1 MARIEKD
8 LDILKTKLL
17 NGNYCEADIER
28 IMRAAGFGKI
38 WHADQKR
45 ASGEPYFIH
54 PIQVASILI
63 DLNLDCETI
72 IAALLHD
79 VVEDTGMTFDDLLR
93 LGVDETIVDALRLL
107 THTDDMTYEEYVNR
121 IATSGNGIALH
132 VKYND
137 LQHNLKRGRAG
148 GHYKQV
154 AKHENALAVIE
165 PLMNRRKK

>member
-1 MARIEKD
+1 MITVEDALRIALKAHEGQKD
-8 LDILKTKLL
+8 LDGNPVILHPM
-17 NGNYCEADIER
+17 AV
-28 IMRAAGFGKI
+28 AVAGKN
-38 WHADQKR
+38 R
-45 ASGEPYFIH
+45 EE
-54 PIQVASILI
+54 QVAG
-63 DLNLDCETI
+63 
-72 IAALLHD
+72 LLHD

-121 IATSGNGIALH
+121 IATSGNDIALH

-154 AKHENALAVIE
+154 AKHEKGLSIIE
-165 PLMNRRKK
+165 PHIKRL

>member
-1 MARIEKD
+1 MITVEEALRIALNAHEGQKD
-8 LDILKTKLL
+8 LDGNPVILHPM
-17 NGNYCEADIER
+17 AV
-28 IMRAAGFGKI
+28 AVAG
-38 WHADQKR
+38 R
-45 ASGEPYFIH
+45 NREE
-54 PIQVASILI
+54 QVAG
-63 DLNLDCETI
+63 
-72 IAALLHD
+72 LLHD

-121 IATSGNGIALH
+121 IATSGNDIALH

-154 AKHENALAVIE
+154 AKHEKGLSIIE
-165 PLMNRRKK
+165 PHIKRL

>member
-1 MARIEKD
+1 MITVEDALRIALEAHERQKD
-8 LDILKTKLL
+8 LDGNPVILHPM
-17 NGNYCEADIER
+17 AV
-28 IMRAAGFGKI
+28 AVAG
-38 WHADQKR
+38 R
-45 ASGEPYFIH
+45 NREE
-54 PIQVASILI
+54 QVAG
-63 DLNLDCETI
+63 
-72 IAALLHD
+72 LLHD

-121 IATSGNGIALH
+121 IATSGNDIALH

-154 AKHENALAVIE
+154 AKHEKGLSIIE
-165 PLMNRRKK
+165 PHIKRL

>member
-1 MARIEKD
+1 MITVEDALRIALKAHEGQKD
-8 LDILKTKLL
+8 LDGNPVILHPM
-17 NGNYCEADIER
+17 AV
-28 IMRAAGFGKI
+28 AVAG
-38 WHADQKR
+38 R
-45 ASGEPYFIH
+45 NREE
-54 PIQVASILI
+54 QVAG
-63 DLNLDCETI
+63 
-72 IAALLHD
+72 LLHD

-121 IATSGNGIALH
+121 IATSDNDIAMH

-154 AKHENALAVIE
+154 AKHEKGLSIIE
-165 PLMNRRKK
+165 PHIKRL

>member
-1 MARIEKD
+1 MITVEDALRIALKAHEGQKD
-8 LDILKTKLL
+8 LDGNPVILHPM
-17 NGNYCEADIER
+17 AV
-28 IMRAAGFGKI
+28 AVAGRNR
-38 WHADQKR
+38 D
-45 ASGEPYFIH
+45 E
-54 PIQVASILI
+54 QVAG
-63 DLNLDCETI
+63 
-72 IAALLHD
+72 LLHD
-79 VVEDTGMTFDDLLR
+79 VVEDTGMTFDELLR

>member
-1 MARIEKD
+1 MITVEDALRIALKAHEGQKD
-8 LDILKTKLL
+8 LDGNPVILHPM
-17 NGNYCEADIER
+17 AV
-28 IMRAAGFGKI
+28 AVAGRNREE
-38 WHADQKR
+38 H
-45 ASGEPYFIH
+45 
-54 PIQVASILI
+54 VAG
-63 DLNLDCETI
+63 
-72 IAALLHD
+72 LLHD

-154 AKHENALAVIE
+154 AKHEKGLSIIE
-165 PLMNRRKK
+165 PHIKRL